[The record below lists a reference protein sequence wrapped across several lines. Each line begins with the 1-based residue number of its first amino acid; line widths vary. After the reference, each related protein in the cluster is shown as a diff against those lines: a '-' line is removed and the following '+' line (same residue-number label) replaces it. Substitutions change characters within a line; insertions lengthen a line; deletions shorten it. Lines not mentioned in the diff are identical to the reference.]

1 MTSVREAGAI
11 AKKQL
16 AIRELHWPNVEPHL
30 WNRKAHKG
38 FTTIPK
44 TMPLILKA
52 MDEITKGAPVSSTYL
67 TLWCCTWDNSFV
79 VLNKAQDMADAAGF
93 GGQRGVHTWATR
105 MKKLQE
111 LHFID
116 IKPGKSG
123 PMSNA
128 IIWNPH
134 LTLRYLHEKKT
145 PGLTEATYNALI
157 EWALE
162 VGAKDMTDPFPVL
175 ASAPASAPAAA
186 PAVEVSVAG
195 IFPTPL
201 MPILGAQLSV
211 PPAPAEMP
219 HPSNAV
225 QENNQ

>member
-1 MTSVREAGAI
+1 MAGVYAMVSIRESGAI

-16 AIRELHWPNVEPHL
+16 AIRELHWPSMESYL

-79 VLNKAQDMADAAGF
+79 VLNKPQDMADAAGF
-93 GGQRGVHTWATR
+93 GGQRGIHTWATR

-134 LTLRYLHEKKT
+134 LTLRYLHEQKT
-145 PGLTEATYNALI
+145 PGLTQATYNALI

-162 VGAKDMTDPFPVL
+162 VGAKDMTDPLPSLLAIPV
-175 ASAPASAPAAA
+175 AA
-186 PAVEVSVAG
+186 PATGSAPTSIAPTTVPSTAAG
-195 IFPTPL
+195 
-201 MPILGAQLSV
+201 GKA
-211 PPAPAEMP
+211 PPVTTAGRKE
-219 HPSNAV
+219 HGL
-225 QENNQ
+225 

>member
-1 MTSVREAGAI
+1 MTSNREAGAI

-16 AIRELHWPNVEPHL
+16 AIRNLHWPDADVHL

-38 FTTIPK
+38 FATIPK

-111 LHFID
+111 LRFID

-134 LTLRYLHEKKT
+134 LTLRFLHEQKT

-162 VGAKDMTDPFPVL
+162 VGAKDMTDPLPSLTVTPL
-175 ASAPASAPAAA
+175 AAA
-186 PAVEVSVAG
+186 ASGIVHTQVA
-195 IFPTPL
+195 
-201 MPILGAQLSV
+201 PITVAPPYPFAQTANVPSV
-211 PPAPAEMP
+211 PVTDRKIHEL
-219 HPSNAV
+219 
-225 QENNQ
+225 

>member
-1 MTSVREAGAI
+1 MTSIREAGAI

-16 AIRELHWPNVEPHL
+16 AIRELHWPGVDSHL

-93 GGQRGVHTWATR
+93 GGQRGVHTWSTR

-134 LTLRYLHEKKT
+134 LTLRYLHDQKT
-145 PGLTEATYNALI
+145 PGLTEATYNALV

-162 VGAKDMTDPFPVL
+162 VGAKDMTEPFPALNAAPMTGITLTPV
-175 ASAPASAPAAA
+175 SAKVPPPPEAPAAENVPSSS
-186 PAVEVSVAG
+186 PADG
-195 IFPTPL
+195 
-201 MPILGAQLSV
+201 G
-211 PPAPAEMP
+211 
-219 HPSNAV
+219 
-225 QENNQ
+225 ENSL